1 MDFNPALNFDENRVK
16 NSATPKK
23 ARLKKKNMDP
33 TIQKF
38 FKNLL
43 NKHKNVFTDK
53 EFKYLN
59 ETDYNRSNFYGLP
72 EIQRPDV

>member
-1 MDFNPALNFDENRVK
+1 
-16 NSATPKK
+16 
-23 ARLKKKNMDP
+23 MDP

-53 EFKYLN
+53 EFKYFN